1 MPAVVTMTAAPQP
14 SRRRLEEQLI
24 GAVIPAPLP
33 RPAPPPA
40 PMPALPAAL
49 PAAREPV
56 DDVVFD
62 VARPDADGRVAA
74 RALLR
79 ALRWPSG
86 HRLHIDV
93 TDGLLL
99 ITARPDGMPHQSPDP
114 STCAVRMPAQ
124 QWRRVERVLDNVVN
138 VEAENGD
145 PQGLVD
151 AGVQILREG
160 WRQTSGWTPE
170 TTGSTGRPHDDQE
183 VTAAT

>member
-1 MPAVVTMTAAPQP
+1 MTAARQP
-14 SRRRLEEQLI
+14 PRRKLDEQLI

-56 DDVVFD
+56 DDIVFD

-79 ALRWPSG
+79 ALRWPVG
-86 HRLHIDV
+86 HRLHVDV

-99 ITARPDGMPHQSPDP
+99 ITSAPDGTHVVGARSALPLPIAARQMCGITSHQVVLLAAVPGRDLLIVHP
-114 STCAVRMPAQ
+114 SNTITRLLTDLHAAVLKGPSH
-124 QWRRVERVLDNVVN
+124 
-138 VEAENGD
+138 
-145 PQGLVD
+145 
-151 AGVQILREG
+151 AG
-160 WRQTSGWTPE
+160 
-170 TTGSTGRPHDDQE
+170 
-183 VTAAT
+183 